1 MSEYYDHY
9 HRWEPL
15 AEFHFSIDDVG
26 DIYEDENYVYCL
38 CSRAIIRDGVK
49 YYYAEKQDASESD
62 VEVTKDKDLQTQEF
76 EDQSHVH
83 FSVDTSYKVKCEK
96 DEGASCYCS
105 ASHTE
110 NYCSTDEHDAAQ
122 NHGIIPN
129 ALQPS
134 DSGADLTYP
143 DYHSDNTNLDK
154 LEKMDQD
161 FPACDPDY
169 LDSDEDYLAE
179 DTWEKFWAINGE
191 RIIWASWI
199 KRYSDYI
206 NPTYLDDK
214 PADEN
219 NLPKQKS
226 ADQIFNK
233 INLTT
238 NEADESIRERKF
250 SYDSKVNPYKKN
262 RTQESDPKTDKNNEP
277 SVVKDDTFT
286 PIGRRRSCSEHDRML
301 SPRTIGGTDSMT
313 NVTKLT
319 FSSYDMS
326 SSHVTSE
333 SSPTE
338 DYSVSSSTSDEQND
352 QTRIANVDENAEA
365 PSGEL
370 DNDQYWQILWKKHFG
385 ELYALHYA
393 NYIEKHDENSKV
405 LPSINIEV
413 VSESKTDEKMG
424 DIECEN
430 SDGNSQELPSVI
442 EVQASVE
449 EMNIEDKK
457 EESIVVEQQK
467 EMDIEEQKKEKSKP
481 RKRNKNT
488 SRYLGSVGVLLQSLL
503 KEEQNKNESDEQN
516 DTFENNDPSEAA
528 DNKNDKQEPVPQDT
542 KNETVHT
549 TNVEQTDLFSNCSTY
564 SSNNNH
570 DGDDDDKPPEEKPV
584 SLKRSHEYDYEE
596 EIAEK
601 IKATFE
607 TMGFYVNAEKMPKG
621 LIVYRGRRLR
631 PPHSKKFGVPRK
643 TYFDDDGKP
652 YQKDEALESQDEKEM
667 QTDDDTPEVKLETET
682 PPETITDKIN
692 TDTLNANTTEY
703 DVQNKSLEDDNDVA
717 NDIAQEASAVPFPDL
732 DTSFSDVQDYDDT
745 EQKLGETNTVTTTT
759 KRKRRPKRYKV
770 DDQGV
775 DISNMPVELIG
786 EPKMVKYW
794 KKRHSLFHRFDEG
807 IKLDKE
813 SWFSVT
819 PENVARHIATKC
831 TYDVVLDAFCGAG
844 GNTIQFAKTS
854 EKVIAIDI
862 DPLKIEMAR
871 HNATV
876 YGVADR
882 IEFIVGDFFEL
893 APKLKAD
900 MVFLSPPWGGPKYS
914 ESYQYDI
921 EAMLEPKPASELMR
935 VAREINSNV
944 ALYLPR
950 NTKTDQILAL
960 AQEAGGSVEI
970 EQSYLDRR
978 FVAITAYFY

>member
-1 MSEYYDHY
+1 MSSSYMYWNEISKSEARSHQEDG
-9 HRWEPL
+9 
-15 AEFHFSIDDVG
+15 SDDIDDVG

-49 YYYAEKQDASESD
+49 YYYAEKQEASESD
-62 VEVTKDKDLQTQEF
+62 VEVVKDKELQTQEL
-76 EDQSHVH
+76 EDHSHVH

-110 NYCSTDEHDAAQ
+110 NYCSTDEHDPAQ

-129 ALQPS
+129 TLQPS

-161 FPACDPDY
+161 LPACDPGY

-226 ADQIFNK
+226 ADQIFNQVNVS
-233 INLTT
+233 I

-262 RTQESDPKTDKNNEP
+262 RIQETDTKTDKNNEP
-277 SVVKDDTFT
+277 SAVKDDTFT

-370 DNDQYWQILWKKHFG
+370 DNDQYWQLLWKKHFG

-413 VSESKTDEKMG
+413 VPESKTEEKVG
-424 DIECEN
+424 EIECEN

-457 EESIVVEQQK
+457 EE
-467 EMDIEEQKKEKSKP
+467 P
-481 RKRNKNT
+481 
-488 SRYLGSVGVLLQSLL
+488 SLL
-503 KEEQNKNESDEQN
+503 KEEQNKNENDEKN
-516 DTFENNDPSEAA
+516 EVSENNEPNEAA
-528 DNKNDKQEPVPQDT
+528 DDKNDKQEPVSQDNNSENVST
-542 KNETVHT
+542 SNINHT
-549 TNVEQTDLFSNCSTY
+549 ESYSNFSTY
-564 SSNNNH
+564 SSNNR
-570 DGDDDDKPPEEKPV
+570 DDDDEPPGNKSV
-584 SLKRSHEYDYEE
+584 SLKRSHEYDSEE

-607 TMGFYVNAEKMPKG
+607 TMGFYVNPDKMPKG

-631 PPHSKKFGVPRK
+631 PPHSKKFGVPKK
-643 TYFDDDGKP
+643 TYFDDDGNP

-667 QTDDDTPEVKLETET
+667 QTDDDTPEVKLESEK
-682 PPETITDKIN
+682 PETITDCTSI
-692 TDTLNANTTEY
+692 DALNANTTDY
-703 DVQNKSLEDDNDVA
+703 DVQNRSSEDDNNVTK
-717 NDIAQEASAVPFPDL
+717 NVAQEASEVPFPDL
-732 DTSFSDVQDYDDT
+732 DTSFSDVQENDDT
-745 EQKLGETNTVTTTT
+745 EQKFEETNTVTTTT

-775 DISNMPVELIG
+775 DISNMPAELIG

-862 DPLKIEMAR
+862 DPVKIEMAR